1 MNNKLVF
8 LLVLALF
15 FSSSVFGASIIQIR
29 RDTAANWTG
38 ANPILAQGEMG
49 FEIDSFKLKFGDGT
63 TNWNSLAYYSTA
75 TDVNGADI
83 LPSSVSVDRN
93 LSVRGDANFL
103 NAQASYFFGDGSGL
117 TNIVS
122 TPDVNGEDI
131 NPSAVNID
139 RNLSVIGDTN
149 LANVSVSGN
158 SFLQALFATTF
169 DATGDA
175 NFVNLEANAIFG
187 GTFYGVLSG
196 LLPDSTLDDNSTA
209 NTSWLG
215 TAHTFTATQT
225 FQGDLNITE
234 SGTDNRVSIEPD
246 LNRIWFGNEMYIDYN
261 GTAMI
266 LGG

>member
-49 FEIDSFKLKFGDGT
+49 FEIDSLKLKFGDGT
-63 TNWNSLAYYSTA
+63 TNWNSLAFYSTA
-75 TDVNGADI
+75 TDVNGTDI

-103 NAQASYFFGDGSGL
+103 NVQASFFFGDGSGL

-122 TPDVNGEDI
+122 TPDINGEDI
-131 NPSAVNID
+131 HPSAVNIDRNLSVLGDSNFVDIGFSGIIFGDGSGLTNVTSTADVNGADIHPSAVNID

-158 SFLQALFATTF
+158 SFLQAMFATTVN
-169 DATGDA
+169 ATGDA

-187 GTFYGVLSG
+187 GTFYGIISG
-196 LLPDSTLDDNSTA
+196 LLPD
-209 NTSWLG
+209 
-215 TAHTFTATQT
+215 
-225 FQGDLNITE
+225 
-234 SGTDNRVSIEPD
+234 
-246 LNRIWFGNEMYIDYN
+246 
-261 GTAMI
+261 
-266 LGG
+266 